1 MKKIIFI
8 LFTLFVA
15 VSCKDYNE
23 DNFDWYKDAERPTN
37 VANYELTMTD
47 ADYMII
53 VKALRANK
61 NKADSTL
68 ATRLETEK
76 KFSEELDPVKLIPY
90 LLANKYIAMDVNSS
104 AKVTHLYDGNRD
116 TIVGR
121 LSDKAYVLSTD
132 DYKEIWGSAPL
143 VNSLTP
149 AKSPDTHIL
158 DLLKKNFADAANYS
172 FKTVEYYYSEEEPV
186 TTIVENKFLE
196 ETFEGFAA
204 GSNVAVSIDGWV
216 NKDTKGT
223 FFWQCR
229 NYSNN
234 NYAQVTAYKSG
245 IENEIWLTTKQV
257 NLSGSTATPELSF
270 DIVTG
275 NYNGNGLRILIS
287 ENYNGQEGGIGTAT
301 WTDVTSNFTIPE
313 PASGYS
319 PWASAGTLDLSS
331 YIGKKIYIAFKYIGN
346 DTDIGSKITT
356 TYQLDNIKVSEKI
369 IGTDVEEKTKMSA
382 SYEYRDEVW
391 KKVGTNIIN
400 MQAAD
405 MASFGITNGI
415 MTKAQAANFLPQ
427 FLYKNYYGNEGNE
440 RVIVYQTRAGEF
452 YADRLKF
459 TGGVWVYNTFI
470 NEIITPF
477 AYTTINDVKQWVY
490 DPTIIIP
497 ITKSDYRIIV
507 DYVKDNLM
515 EGNEDVWDTRG
526 NAEYYY
532 GFSEYYGNISYR
544 EAGYRDKDNTYPM
557 NDSKDEKIA
566 FMNKRTKEAFAILL
580 AIKFPDAVPVVNGVV
595 QKARFENVVI
605 YSEPDAATNV
615 TWTYTFQ
622 CIGDKEWEF
631 VSRESNDG
639 RSETASE

>member
-257 NLSGSTATPELSF
+257 DLSGSTATPEFSF

-301 WTDVTSNFTIPE
+301 WT
-313 PASGYS
+313 
-319 PWASAGTLDLSS
+319 
-331 YIGKKIYIAFKYIGN
+331 
-346 DTDIGSKITT
+346 
-356 TYQLDNIKVSEKI
+356 
-369 IGTDVEEKTKMSA
+369 
-382 SYEYRDEVW
+382 
-391 KKVGTNIIN
+391 
-400 MQAAD
+400 
-405 MASFGITNGI
+405 
-415 MTKAQAANFLPQ
+415 
-427 FLYKNYYGNEGNE
+427 
-440 RVIVYQTRAGEF
+440 
-452 YADRLKF
+452 
-459 TGGVWVYNTFI
+459 
-470 NEIITPF
+470 
-477 AYTTINDVKQWVY
+477 
-490 DPTIIIP
+490 
-497 ITKSDYRIIV
+497 
-507 DYVKDNLM
+507 
-515 EGNEDVWDTRG
+515 
-526 NAEYYY
+526 
-532 GFSEYYGNISYR
+532 
-544 EAGYRDKDNTYPM
+544 
-557 NDSKDEKIA
+557 
-566 FMNKRTKEAFAILL
+566 
-580 AIKFPDAVPVVNGVV
+580 
-595 QKARFENVVI
+595 
-605 YSEPDAATNV
+605 
-615 TWTYTFQ
+615 
-622 CIGDKEWEF
+622 
-631 VSRESNDG
+631 
-639 RSETASE
+639 RSEERRVGKECRSRWSPYH